1 MTQISIFMY
10 NIFWKRGNIDN
21 LFPSRKISYTRSLFW
36 YLGTD
41 IAWDS
46 NNTFVNE
53 NTVQTSS
60 KLGELHNHTVEIC
73 LVKSHRPYQ
82 GPGSKRLCQ
91 RNLHQIIE
99 ILLAQI
105 FSSIK
110 RESCLHH
117 RDFVKVKWIRNM
129 NGSYIGSSFI
139 NDKAPKKY
147 VIML

>member
-10 NIFWKRGNIDN
+10 NIFWKRGNIDD
-21 LFPSRKISYTRSLFW
+21 LFPSRTISYTRSLFW

-53 NTVQTSS
+53 TTAQTSS
-60 KLGELHNHTVEIC
+60 KLEELYNHTVEIC
-73 LVKSHRPYQ
+73 LVKSHRPCQ

-129 NGSYIGSSFI
+129 NGSYIGSSVI
-139 NDKAPKKY
+139 NDKVP
-147 VIML
+147 